1 MEVILTASGKGGT
14 GKTSFTAAVGA
25 ALAERG
31 KKVLAIDGDCGLRN
45 LDLALGMADRVVFS
59 FADVVLRGVPLEHA
73 LCAHPVYE
81 QLHLLTAPPAFPEL
95 PAEGLSSLVSQAERA
110 GFDYLLID
118 GPAGLPEELAAYA
131 AIARRG
137 VVITQPDAA
146 SIRGAE
152 TVARRLEACG
162 LADDMLVVNRI
173 RTRLIRFGLASN
185 MDDAMDAAGLPLLG
199 MIPEDEDILACA
211 GSGKSILALKK
222 RGAARAYRNIA
233 RRLCGEYVPLM
244 RLRGSF

>member
-25 ALAERG
+25 ALAEMG
-31 KKVLAIDGDCGLRN
+31 KKVLAVDGDCGLRN
-45 LDLALGMADRVVFS
+45 LDLVLGMSDRLVFS
-59 FADVVLRGVPLEHA
+59 FADVILRDVA
-73 LCAHPVYE
+73 LAGAATTHPAYTG
-81 QLHLLTAPPAFPEL
+81 LYLLTAPPVFPEL
-95 PAEGLSSLVSQAERA
+95 PEDGLAPLAAQAEA
-110 GFDYLLID
+110 EGFDYLLID
-118 GPAGLPEELAAYA
+118 GPAGLPPELAAYA
-131 AIARRG
+131 AIAQLG
-137 VVITQPDAA
+137 VVITQPDPA

-152 TVARRLEACG
+152 TVARRLEAYG

-199 MIPEDEDILACA
+199 MVPEDEDVLACA
-211 GSGKSILALKK
+211 GSGKSIIALKK

-233 RRLCGEYVPLM
+233 RRICGEHVPLM
-244 RLRGSF
+244 RLR

>member
-25 ALAERG
+25 ALAEGG
-31 KKVLAIDGDCGLRN
+31 KKVLAVDGDCGLRN
-45 LDLALGMADRVVFS
+45 LDLVLGMSDRLVFS
-59 FADVVLRGVPLEHA
+59 FADVILRDVA
-73 LCAHPVYE
+73 LAGAATAHPAYTG
-81 QLHLLTAPPAFPEL
+81 LYLLTAPPVFPEL
-95 PAEGLSSLVSQAERA
+95 PEGGLASLAEQAKAE

-118 GPAGLPEELAAYA
+118 GPAGLPPELAAYA
-131 AIARRG
+131 AIAHRG
-137 VVITQPDAA
+137 VVITQPDPA

-152 TVARRLEACG
+152 TVARRLEEYG

-199 MIPEDEDILACA
+199 MVPEDEDVLACA
-211 GSGKSILALKK
+211 GSGKSIIALKK

-233 RRLCGEYVPLM
+233 RRLCGEHIPLM
-244 RLRGSF
+244 RLR